1 MPLKPQNQ
9 DQEMENQKPWRYPPD
24 TPLVRNEVNL
34 SLEHQAQL
42 DAMVKAHPTIN
53 TRVAMIRALIDSN
66 PIEQTTV
73 VRLDQA
79 HVNQIAR
86 IGNLLNQ
93 YARLAYTYAA
103 SGEPIAAAV
112 LHEKIDK
119 ANRLLSEILR
129 EVRGDA
135 A

>member
-1 MPLKPQNQ
+1 M
-9 DQEMENQKPWRYPPD
+9 
-24 TPLVRNEVNL
+24 L
-34 SLEHQAQL
+34 SAEHQERL
-42 DAMVKAHPTIN
+42 DEMVKDHPTIN
-53 TRVAMIRALIDSN
+53 TRVGIIRALLESK
-66 PIEQTTV
+66 PIEQTKV

-79 HVNQIAR
+79 HINQIAKL
-86 IGNLLNQ
+86 GNLLNQ

-119 ANRLLSEILR
+119 ANRLLSKILR

>member
-1 MPLKPQNQ
+1 MNKEKL
-9 DQEMENQKPWRYPPD
+9 
-24 TPLVRNEVNL
+24 TRNEIML
-34 SLEHQAQL
+34 SESHQARL
-42 DAMVKAHPTIN
+42 DELVANHPTIN
-53 TRVAMIRALIDSN
+53 TKVAMIRALLDDAA
-66 PIEQTTV
+66 IEQTKT

-86 IGNLLNQ
+86 LGNLLNQ

-119 ANRLLSEILR
+119 ANRLLSEIVR

>member
-1 MPLKPQNQ
+1 MT
-9 DQEMENQKPWRYPPD
+9 QEKLTRHEFM
-24 TPLVRNEVNL
+24 L
-34 SLEHQAQL
+34 SAEHQERL
-42 DAMVKAHPTIN
+42 DEMVKDHPTIN
-53 TRVAMIRALIDSN
+53 TRVGIIRALLDSK
-66 PIEQTTV
+66 PIEQTKV
-73 VRLDQA
+73 VRLDQE

-86 IGNLLNQ
+86 LGNLLNQ

-112 LHEKIDK
+112 LHEKIDR

>member
-1 MPLKPQNQ
+1 MK
-9 DQEMENQKPWRYPPD
+9 EENQKLTRHEF
-24 TPLVRNEVNL
+24 VL
-34 SLEHQAQL
+34 SQEHQDRL
-42 DAMVKAHPTIN
+42 DAMVKDHPTIN
-53 TRVAMIRALIDSN
+53 TRVGMIRALIDSK

-73 VRLDQA
+73 VRLDQT

-86 IGNLLNQ
+86 LGNLLNQ

-103 SGEPIAAAV
+103 SGEPISATV
-112 LHEKIDK
+112 LHQKIDK
-119 ANRLLSEILR
+119 ANELLSKILR